1 MTYSSPSALVLSLS
15 LLLLSACAT
24 DEAQTGKKASTLDS
38 TPAVPVKTPKQ
49 STVVP
54 AAASAPQTYD
64 TVETCLSRIPANS
77 TAGTRML
84 AEQSCRRESS
94 TGSLA
99 GADARTRSRV
109 ASGSVEDSVEACLS
123 RIPQDSSAG
132 QRMMA
137 EASCKRD
144 QANQR

>member
-1 MTYSSPSALVLSLS
+1 
-15 LLLLSACAT
+15 
-24 DEAQTGKKASTLDS
+24 
-38 TPAVPVKTPKQ
+38 VKTPKQ
-49 STVVP
+49 TTTVP

-84 AEQSCRRESS
+84 AEESCRRESS
-94 TGSLA
+94 TSSLT
-99 GADARTRSRV
+99 GAEARTRSRV

-144 QANQR
+144 QTNSR

>member
-1 MTYSSPSALVLSLS
+1 MTYSSPCALTLSLS
-15 LLLLSACAT
+15 LLLLTACAT
-24 DEAQTGKKASTLDS
+24 EEAHTSKKASALDS

-49 STVVP
+49 TTPVP
-54 AAASAPQTYD
+54 AAVSAPQTYD

-77 TAGTRML
+77 TTGTRML
-84 AEQSCRRESS
+84 AEQSCRRESL
-94 TGSLA
+94 TGSQA
-99 GADARTRSRV
+99 GAEARTRSRV

-144 QANQR
+144 HANQH